1 MKSESVVVTRLTEV
15 EREKLAK
22 YAAAEGRS
30 VASMTR
36 IVIKDWLSTKG

>member
-1 MKSESVVVTRLTEV
+1 MKSDSVVVTRLTEL

-22 YAAAEGRS
+22 YAEAEGRS

-36 IVIKDWLSTKG
+36 IVIKNWLSTKG